1 LQQQIVLRRFAQC
14 WPSEI
19 TREAGLAKSTV
30 DIQLIK
36 KECRTMRPRIERE
49 GHDRTIDLVAVIALL
64 IAVFGSICYL
74 SSPSSEQITTAFIV
88 PSQSVRW

>member
-1 LQQQIVLRRFAQC
+1 
-14 WPSEI
+14 
-19 TREAGLAKSTV
+19 
-30 DIQLIK
+30 
-36 KECRTMRPRIERE
+36 MRPEIERE

-64 IAVFGSICYL
+64 IAVVGSICYL